1 MDIGGGQSMS
11 DDEIEKM
18 VRDAINRSL
27 PEEYRTIALAWLDS
41 QMIIVR
47 AVRELGWMYPD
58 ELSGGSE

>member
-1 MDIGGGQSMS
+1 MS